1 MKTTMPARRPTLTE
15 EAYQTIKRRIINLDL
30 LPGMPFTEVQLAME
44 LSLSKT
50 PVREALGWLQRE
62 GLVELSV
69 RSRYRVAPV
78 TLKDV
83 RDLFS
88 LRLLLD
94 GEAASLA
101 ASHMTDAAQLQA
113 LEELSQ
119 IGYDPRDHASIAQF
133 LSVNTRFHTMIARA
147 GGNNRLAAALE
158 QVIDQMERLF
168 HMGLA
173 LTSRAEENVREHQQ
187 LVRAIMRG
195 DAEQA
200 RDVAIAH
207 TRASQT
213 MVIDSLLSSE
223 ELLSTNVTTITRRD
237 VGVSATR
244 FGSANV

>member
-1 MKTTMPARRPTLTE
+1 MRSQRPTLNE
-15 EAYQTIKRRIINLDL
+15 EAYATIKRRIISLDMP
-30 LPGMPFTEVQLAME
+30 PGTPFTEAQLAAE

-62 GLVELSV
+62 GLVELPA
-69 RSRYRVAPV
+69 RRRYRVAPV

-88 LRLLLD
+88 LRLLLE
-94 GEAASLA
+94 GEAAQLA
-101 ASHMTDAAQLQA
+101 ASQMTDAAQLQA

-119 IGYDPRDHASIAQF
+119 IGYDPHDRASITHF
-133 LSVNTRFHTMIARA
+133 LAVNTRFHALIARG
-147 GGNNRLAAALE
+147 GGNNRLAAVLE
-158 QVIDQMERLF
+158 QVLDQMERLF

-173 LTSRAEENVREHQQ
+173 LTSRAEENVREHQD

-195 DAEQA
+195 DAALA
-200 RDVAIAH
+200 RDVAVAH

-223 ELLSTNVTTITRRD
+223 ELLSTNVATKRGAGLSMIR
-237 VGVSATR
+237 VGS
-244 FGSANV
+244 SIS